1 MQPIHLF
8 EVANRQAEWLS
19 ARQATI
25 AGNIANVNTPGYK
38 ARDVEAFSQVLEQ
51 THLTMAATTPGH
63 LEIDASGISAT
74 VIREGDVTDKNHSG
88 NTVNLE
94 QEMVNSGEV
103 NREFSLNT
111 SIVKA
116 FHRMLLSSVKG

>member
-19 ARQATI
+19 VRQSTI
-25 AGNIANVNTPGYK
+25 AGNIANVNTPGYR
-38 ARDVEAFSQVLEQ
+38 ARDVEAFNQVLEQ
-51 THLTMAATTPGH
+51 TRLSMAATNPGH
-63 LEIDASGISAT
+63 LEINASGIAAT
-74 VIREGDVTDKNHSG
+74 VTHDDEATDKNHSG

-94 QEMVNSGEV
+94 AEMVKSGEI

-116 FHRMLLSSVKG
+116 FHRMLLTSVKG